1 MFKKSAVAAA
11 LLLVSVA
18 SKSFALG
25 LGEIDMQSA
34 LNQPMRAVI
43 ELTSAAGTDLSQV
56 KVSIASTEA
65 HQRAGL
71 TRSRILSKFRFKVE
85 QDNRGQAVIRISST
99 DTIHEPFLEFMLE
112 LSWSNGRLM
121 RQYTVL
127 VDPPLT
133 MPAAPAIPATPVSSA
148 PGLPLLL
155 QNRHAGLRFHVRRQ
169 PPHAHLQPAAP
180 VATATAATDR

>member
-1 MFKKSAVAAA
+1 LRIDPAHGIAGKNQLMGIFGMFKKSAVAAA

-18 SKSFALG
+18 SNSFALG

-99 DTIHEPFLEFMLE
+99 DTIHEPFLEFMLDE
-112 LSWSNGRLM
+112 TYNTGTHCHGSDS
-121 RQYTVL
+121 
-127 VDPPLT
+127 
-133 MPAAPAIPATPVSSA
+133 
-148 PGLPLLL
+148 L
-155 QNRHAGLRFHVRRQ
+155 QSLYCFKDSLKCANALE
-169 PPHAHLQPAAP
+169 
-180 VATATAATDR
+180 